1 MLHSSWNSTEN
12 VEYKDPLGLYGLQLE
27 FLKSLEITPPL
38 DRWVHVTNVS
48 INHEQTILDK

>member
-1 MLHSSWNSTEN
+1 MRHSSWNSTEN